1 MKDQGLGYCIE
12 AHLLDSLLLSQ
23 LLDQL
28 ATLRVEYLIEEW
40 KIGPTRKVPSRICL
54 RLWPSKKQLEPL
66 RLLMSNFDAEE
77 GEPETGEVEVA
88 PSPKDGVYPGGFIT
102 TSNQP
107 TEVFYK
113 NQWLKVEDLCM
124 DAAIK
129 VAHSKAKAVKFF
141 EVKKG
146 DLIAVSDLGVR
157 VHLPPPHS
165 NDEGFHFMG
174 SHVSSEKPWQQ
185 VITNIAKQIKGLKG
199 KKKVLL
205 VGGPAIVHTGA
216 AVDLSNLIEEGWVQ
230 LLFAGNAL
238 ATHDIEAALL
248 GTSLGVDLKTGQ
260 NQHLGNRHHLQAINK
275 IRQLGGISQAV
286 KQGVLTAG
294 IMHTCIKNDVDFVL
308 AGSIRDDGPL
318 PEVITDAIEA
328 QKAMKARLPEVGL
341 VLMVATLLHSVAVG
355 NLLPAGI
362 PTYMVDIHLG
372 AATKLGDRGTGQAES
387 LVMDAKSFLHE
398 LRLALGP

>member
-1 MKDQGLGYCIE
+1 MEDQGVSFCIE
-12 AHLLDSLLLSQ
+12 AHLLDSLILSE

-28 ATLRVEYLIEEW
+28 ASLKVDYQIEDW
-40 KIGPTRKVPSRICL
+40 KIGSTRKNASKICL
-54 RLWPSKKQLEPL
+54 RLWPTGQKVESLN
-66 RLLMSNFDAEE
+66 LLMANFDAVR
-77 GEPETGEVEVA
+77 GEPELKEVEVA
-88 PSPKDGVYPGGFIT
+88 LSPKDGVYPEGFIT

-107 TEVFYK
+107 TEVFYN
-113 NQWLKVEDLCM
+113 NQWLTVASLCM

-129 VAHSKAKAVKFF
+129 VTKNKAKAVKFF

-146 DLIAVSDLGVR
+146 DLIVVSDFGVR
-157 VHLPPPHS
+157 VHLPS
-165 NDEGFHFMG
+165 SLGSSEGFSFMG
-174 SHVSSEKPWQQ
+174 SNVSSEKPWQQ
-185 VITNIAKQIKGLKG
+185 VITSIAKEIKSLKG
-199 KKKVLL
+199 RKKVLL
-205 VGGPAIVHTGA
+205 VGGPAIIHTGA
-216 AVDLSNLIEEGWVQ
+216 AIDLTNLIEGGWVN
-230 LLFAGNAL
+230 LIFAGNAL
-238 ATHDIEAALL
+238 ATHDIEAALS
-248 GTSLGVDLKTGQ
+248 GTSLGVDLTTGK

-275 IRQLGGISQAV
+275 IRQCGGIAEAV
-286 KQGVLTAG
+286 NQGVLNSG
-294 IMHTCIKNDVDFVL
+294 IMHACVKEGVDFVL

-328 QKAMKARLPEVGL
+328 QKTMKARLPEVGL

-398 LRLALGP
+398 LHLALNQ